1 MCEYCQN
8 HKTEKELYCDGINY
22 WFVRKL
28 SDGEWY
34 MFYRHKDF
42 YGARGI
48 QINYCPMCGRK
59 LVDE

>member
-1 MCEYCQN
+1 MCEYCEN
-8 HKTEKELYCDGINY
+8 HKTEKELYCDDINY

-28 SDGEWY
+28 SDGKWY

-42 YGARGI
+42 CGARGI
-48 QINYCPMCGRK
+48 QINNCPMCGRK